1 MVSGLQPLSLKKCV
15 GVLHK
20 SPPKKKHQG
29 ARMQNLISNA
39 VIPAFFNCSY
49 VRCLID
55 KRLYIVCANEGDIL
69 ENGVASKGYY
79 VTKIKKEY
87 KGFGDVKFINSN
99 AFIAL
104 FRSENFDMENIKKP
118 PKNKQYLR
126 ESFKGQELY
135 VNIKNGKIFKMIK
148 QNAGAQGEIEANI
161 IQNIKG
167 KMFFYNVIRSND
179 YKVMYFDKKTNN
191 YKNSNGD
198 FVVNADDLFHRKK
211 VKLRKDEAALFERVL
226 V

>member
-1 MVSGLQPLSLKKCV
+1 MLN
-15 GVLHK
+15 
-20 SPPKKKHQG
+20 
-29 ARMQNLISNA
+29 MSNWF
-39 VIPAFFNCSY
+39 VAFPSCSY
-49 VRCLID
+49 ARCLID
-55 KRLYIVCANEGDIL
+55 NRLYIICANEGDIL

-79 VTKIKKEY
+79 VAKIKKEY

-104 FRSENFDMENIKKP
+104 FRSENFDMDTIKKP
-118 PKNKQYLR
+118 HNNKQDLR
-126 ESFKGQELY
+126 ESFKEQELY
-135 VNIKNGKIFKMIK
+135 VNTKNGKIFRMIK

-167 KMFFYNVIRSND
+167 KMFFYNVIRSSD
-179 YKVMYFDKKTNN
+179 YKVLCFDKKTNN

-198 FVVNADDLFHRKK
+198 FVVNADDLFHRKNVRLK
-211 VKLRKDEAALFERVL
+211 KDEIALFARVL